1 MIINQGIDIVE
12 NKRIENIINKYGP
25 KFINRIFSSL
35 EIRKGNLLSNI
46 SSIRMIQKYSSRFAA
61 KEAVSKALGTGFSD
75 GLKFCEIE
83 VLSDLKG
90 KPFLSFTGF
99 ADKKLKKLAKKNKS
113 IKVDISMSNEKN
125 YSIAIATI
133 SEIS

>member
-1 MIINQGIDIVE
+1 MIIGIGTDICVIA
-12 NKRIENIINKYGP
+12 RIEKVLQKYGK
-25 KFINRIFSSL
+25 KFQDRCFTKNERI
-35 EIRKGNLLSNI
+35 KCNNT
-46 SSIRMIQKYSSRFAA
+46 KNTTACYAKRFAA
-61 KEAVSKALGTGFSD
+61 KEAVSKALGSGFSD
-75 GLKFCEIE
+75 GLQFCEIE

-90 KPFLSFTGF
+90 KPFLSFKGF

-133 SEIS
+133 SEII